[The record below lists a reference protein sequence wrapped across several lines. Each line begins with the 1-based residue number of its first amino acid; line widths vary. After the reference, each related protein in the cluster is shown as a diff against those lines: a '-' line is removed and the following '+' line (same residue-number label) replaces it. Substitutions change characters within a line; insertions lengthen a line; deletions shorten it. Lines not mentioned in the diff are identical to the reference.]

1 MPLLAFGS
9 ISVPES
15 SLRRS
20 EARISAAAG
29 TGASIL
35 NFTRE
40 GDGFGAMS
48 GTSKMKSEML
58 ILRPAGV
65 SATPCAIVTVAVRP
79 VTRAFRSASWTDGI
93 SSTGRTVTPDA
104 TMLTARPS
112 SGIGGPLRDRLRTGE
127 LTPTSM
133 RWSVPR
139 LDPLDHPFAH
149 LGHDQD
155 RPDPLQRGGRH
166 RRSRKA
172 ELQPRLA
179 RIVDAAGAGDADLAI
194 ADIGLG
200 QQYALLVGVE
210 AHADRDAV
218 EDQRLF
224 ALDAGQHDGA
234 AAKAR
239 PASP

>member
-1 MPLLAFGS
+1 MP
-9 ISVPES
+9 ET

-29 TGASIL
+29 TGPSTL
-35 NFTRE
+35 NFTRD

-48 GTSKMKSEML
+48 GTSKVKSEML

-65 SATPCAIVTVAVRP
+65 SATPCPIVTVAVRP
-79 VTRAFRSASWTDGI
+79 VTRAFRSASRTDGI

-139 LDPLDHPFAH
+139 SIRSITHSRTSGTIRI
-149 LGHDQD
+149 GHI
-155 RPDPLQRGGRH
+155 RF
-166 RRSRKA
+166 SA
-172 ELQPRLA
+172 E
-179 RIVDAAGAGDADLAI
+179 
-194 ADIGLG
+194 ADIG
-200 QQYALLVGVE
+200 VP
-210 AHADRDAV
+210 
-218 EDQRLF
+218 
-224 ALDAGQHDGA
+224 
-234 AAKAR
+234 AKPSCSR
-239 PASP
+239 ASPE